1 MLCLLELDQHVL
13 PLVFTE
19 WIVGDLVALGY
30 REGPGPV
37 QVGDQIPRLRAVGLQ
52 IAYHIIILSK
62 VVFVLL

>member
-1 MLCLLELDQHVL
+1 MLCLLELDQHVF
-13 PLVFTE
+13 PLVFPKR
-19 WIVGDLVALGY
+19 IVGDLVALCH
-30 REGPGPV
+30 RVGPGPV